1 MKVRLSIVVVILL
14 ALLGP
19 VLPVAAQGEHLVLGF
34 YYNWYEEKSFGPK
47 KTSDQPAAPYKSA
60 DRATIE
66 RHVDQ
71 AKQAGLDGFIVSWYG
86 PRDAPDN
93 QTESNLR
100 TLLDVAQQKGFKVAI
115 DFETGGPFFKSRS
128 DVQNALASL
137 LSTHA
142 THPAYLKVNGKPAVF
157 FWQNSRFS
165 VNDWTTIRQAVDP
178 LRKSIW
184 ISEGTNLDYLRVF
197 DGHHLYNIAWSADPR
212 AEVIKWG
219 QRVREKAI
227 ELGAFKYF
235 VGTAMPG
242 FDDRLTGRSGAI
254 YRPRTNGEYFRQSF
268 TGVTQSNADWAAI
281 TSFNEWVEGSQI
293 EPSVTYGDQYL
304 NLAAE
309 LANTYRTTAGS
320 YVTAPTETP
329 VPTDT
334 PTPTN
339 TPTNTPTA
347 TPTHTPTFTPT
358 PTDTPTPTLTP
369 TPTDTP
375 IPTDTPVPT
384 ATPTVTPAPTDTPVV
399 IARSLPAAAKIAG
412 GGTVQPTPPPQPKPA
427 QPQAIQTST
436 EGSVSLAS
444 IIGGVG
450 LFVGC
455 LGLGW
460 LLGKRLSPRRF
471 E

>member
-1 MKVRLSIVVVILL
+1 MKGRLSAVVVILL
-14 ALLGP
+14 ALFGP
-19 VLPVAAQGEHLVLGF
+19 VLPAAAQGEHLVLGF
-34 YYNWYEEKSFGPK
+34 YYNWYDEKSFGPK
-47 KTSDQPAAPYKSA
+47 KTSDQPLTPYKSA

-66 RHVDQ
+66 RQVDQ
-71 AKQAGLDGFIVSWYG
+71 AKQAGLDGFVVSWYG
-86 PRDAPDN
+86 PREAADN
-93 QTESNLR
+93 QTETNLR
-100 TLLDVAQQKGFKVAI
+100 TLLDVAQQKGFKVAV
-115 DFETGGPFFKSRS
+115 DFETNGPFFKSKT

-142 THPAYLKVNGKPAVF
+142 NHPAYLKVNGKPVVF

-165 VNDWTTIRQAVDP
+165 VNDWTTLRQAVDP
-178 LRKSIW
+178 LRRSIW

-242 FDDRLTGRSGAI
+242 FDNRLISSSAT
-254 YRPRTNGEYFRQSF
+254 YRPRDNGEYFRQSF
-268 TGVTQSNADWAAI
+268 TGVTQSNADWAI
-281 TSFNEWVEGSQI
+281 VTSFNEWAEGSQI

-304 NLAAE
+304 NLSAE
-309 LANTYRTTAGS
+309 LANIYRTTAGN

-339 TPTNTPTA
+339 TPTQTPTP
-347 TPTHTPTFTPT
+347 TPTNTPTFTPT
-358 PTDTPTPTLTP
+358 PTDTPTPTFTP

-384 ATPTVTPAPTDTPVV
+384 NTPPAPTDTPVV
-399 IARSLPAAAKIAG
+399 IARSLPAAAKVAG
-412 GGTVQPTPPPQPKPA
+412 GTTQPTGVPA
-427 QPQAIQTST
+427 QPAPAPVVQKSA
-436 EGSVSLAS
+436 GGDVSLAS
-444 IIGGVG
+444 VVGAVG
-450 LFVGC
+450 LFVGS

-460 LLGKRLSPRRF
+460 LLGKRLRPINNDQ
-471 E
+471 

>member
-1 MKVRLSIVVVILL
+1 MKVRLSLIVVIML

-19 VLPVAAQGEHLVLGF
+19 VLPAAAQGEHLVLAF
-34 YYNWYEEKSFGPK
+34 YYNWYDEKSFGPK
-47 KTSDQPAAPYKSA
+47 KTSDQPVTPYKSS

-66 RHVDQ
+66 RQVDE
-71 AKQAGLDGFIVSWYG
+71 AKQAGIDGFVVSWYG
-86 PRDAPDN
+86 PDGGTNN
-93 QTESNLR
+93 QTESNLN
-100 TLLDVAQQKGFKVAI
+100 TLLDVAQAKNFKVAV
-115 DFETGGPFFKSRS
+115 DFETGGPFFKSKS

-142 THPAYLKVNGKPAVF
+142 DHPAYLKVNGKPVVF

-165 VNDWTTIRQAVDP
+165 VNDWATIRQAVDP
-178 LRKSIW
+178 LHQSIW
-184 ISEGTNLDYLRVF
+184 ISEGANLDYLRVF

-227 ELGAFKYF
+227 ELGTFKYF

-242 FDDRLTGRSGAI
+242 FDNRLTSSSPT
-254 YRPRTNGEYFRQSF
+254 YRPRSNGDYFRQSF
-268 TGVTQSNADWAAI
+268 TGVTQSNADWAVV

-304 NLAAE
+304 NLSAE
-309 LANTYRTTAGS
+309 LANTYRTTAGN

-339 TPTNTPTA
+339 TPTNTPTP
-347 TPTHTPTFTPT
+347 TPTNTPTFTPT
-358 PTDTPTPTLTP
+358 PTDTPTPTFTP

-384 ATPTVTPAPTDTPVV
+384 DTPTVTPAPTDTPVV
-399 IARSLPAAAKIAG
+399 IARALPAAAKVAG
-412 GGTVQPTPPPQPKPA
+412 GTAQPTVSAKPA
-427 QPQAIQTST
+427 PAPVIQKSS
-436 EGSVSLAS
+436 GSGVPVAT
-444 IIGGVG
+444 IVGGVG
-450 LFVGC
+450 LFVGS

-460 LLGKRLSPRRF
+460 LLGKRLKPQRY

>member
-1 MKVRLSIVVVILL
+1 MKVRLSVVVAILL

-19 VLPVAAQGEHLVLGF
+19 ALPVAAQGEHLVLAF
-34 YYNWYEEKSFGPK
+34 YYNWYDEKSFGSK
-47 KTSDQPAAPYKSA
+47 KTSDQPVTPYESS

-93 QTESNLR
+93 QTEANLR
-100 TLLDVAQQKGFKVAI
+100 TLLDVAQQKGFKVAV
-115 DFETGGPFFKSRS
+115 DFETNGPFFKSKS
-128 DVQNALASL
+128 DVQDALDSL
-137 LSTHA
+137 LSTHVN
-142 THPAYLKVNGKPAVF
+142 HPAYLKVNGKPVVF

-165 VNDWTTIRQAVDP
+165 VNDWTAIRQAVDP
-178 LRKSIW
+178 LHRSIW

-219 QRVREKAI
+219 ERVREKAI

-254 YRPRTNGEYFRQSF
+254 YRPRSNGEYFRQSF
-268 TGVTQSNADWAAI
+268 TGVTQANADWAAI

-304 NLAAE
+304 NLAAK
-309 LANTYRTTAGS
+309 LANTYRTTASS

-347 TPTHTPTFTPT
+347 TPTDTPTFTPT
-358 PTDTPTPTLTP
+358 PTDTPTPTFTP

-375 IPTDTPVPT
+375 IPTS
-384 ATPTVTPAPTDTPVV
+384 TPTFTPTPTDTPVV
-399 IARSLPAAAKIAG
+399 IARALPAAAKVAG
-412 GGTVQPTPPPQPKPA
+412 GGTVQPTPKPRPA
-427 QPQAIQTST
+427 QPQVVKKSS
-436 EGSVSLAS
+436 EDGVPLAS
-444 IIGGVG
+444 IVGGIG

-455 LGLGW
+455 LVLGW
-460 LLGKRLSPRRF
+460 FLGKRLSPKRDV
-471 E
+471 